1 MMEMG
6 KLNVFYISSEL
17 KIGDI
22 TTNIASAFLTS
33 ATESEFQELLDGQAS
48 DENFNTGLFMAY
60 VAKNGHYCTV
70 LDKELLNPSG

>member
-33 ATESEFQELLDGQAS
+33 ATESEFQELLDGQS
-48 DENFNTGLFMAY
+48 I
-60 VAKNGHYCTV
+60 
-70 LDKELLNPSG
+70 